1 MIAHD
6 NNLRKFF
13 GADEWARI
21 KFQAAETERRALA
34 AVAKGK
40 FRKSDLV
47 STVYRHPLDPRT
59 AFVALSIAAGAQ
71 RAVPRI
77 HFARRPCGFCRG
89 RFGALMTT
97 NLAGVT
103 CRLCRA
109 YIDRHGLRP
118 RDEFPQVPTFDV
130 LAVGKFRS
138 AGSWGTHLEFTCPV
152 CGILNRHGRAWG
164 PDEFGSGDGGRV
176 SHCGCWER
184 GYRIREIRP
193 AGTIVTPHLAVTTTE
208 GTAFT
213 EVSVQ

>member
-13 GADEWARI
+13 ALDEWIRT

-34 AVAKGK
+34 AVAKGR
-40 FRKSDLV
+40 FQKSDLV
-47 STVYRHPLDPRT
+47 PTVYRHPLDPRT

-89 RFGALMTT
+89 RFWAPMTT
-97 NLAGVT
+97 NLADVT
-103 CRLCRA
+103 YRRCRS
-109 YIDRHGLRP
+109 YIDRNGLRP

-138 AGSWGTHLEFTCPV
+138 AGSWGTHLVFACPV
-152 CGILNRHGRAWG
+152 CGIVNRHGRTWG

-176 SHCGCWER
+176 AHCQCWQH
-184 GYRIREIRP
+184 GYILREIQP
-193 AGTIVTPHLAVTTTE
+193 GGAVVTPHLAVTPTE
-208 GTAFT
+208 GPTHCGG
-213 EVSVQ
+213 V